1 MNIDIITPATALI
14 FKFYT
19 QCFAFPYEEMNYELH
34 NLFRVLENEDLIDDE
49 LILADQALAIINLYQ
64 GEEISNLRSEYVSLF
79 TSSGSENIICPILAS
94 DFCKLAT
101 KRYDS
106 FEAEEY
112 IYESGIPINS
122 DEPVDSIVNYLQF
135 LSYACEEY
143 LVGNLDSKVLI
154 SFFDNHLVCWIPLF
168 CDHLY
173 RVSNLS
179 FYKEVAIGLKESL
192 LYWGSDL

>member
-34 NLFRVLENEDLIDDE
+34 NLFRVLDNEDLVEDE
-49 LILADQALAIINLYQ
+49 LILTDQALTIINVYQ
-64 GEEISNLRSEYVSLF
+64 GEEISNLRSEYVALF
-79 TSSGSENIICPILAS
+79 TSSGSENIICPIVAS

-112 IYESGIPINS
+112 IYESGIPINT
-122 DEPVDSIVNYLQF
+122 DEPVDSIVNYLQYF
-135 LSYACEEY
+135 SYSCEEY
-143 LVGNLDSKVLI
+143 LIRNLDVKILN
-154 SFFDNHLVCWIPLF
+154 SFFESHIVYWIPLF

-173 RVSNLS
+173 RSSNLS
-179 FYKEVAIGLKESL
+179 FYKEVAVGLKESL
-192 LYWGSDL
+192 LYLGSDL

>member
-19 QCFAFPYEEMNYELH
+19 QCFAFPYEEMNYELQ
-34 NLFRVLENEDLIDDE
+34 NLFRVLENEDLVEEE
-49 LILADQALAIINLYQ
+49 LILADQALTIINLYQ
-64 GEEISNLRSEYVSLF
+64 GEEISGLRSEYVTLF
-79 TSSGSENIICPILAS
+79 TSSESENIICPIVAS

-112 IYESGIPINS
+112 IYESSVPINT
-122 DEPVDSIVNYLQF
+122 DEPVDSIVNYLQY
-135 LSYACEEY
+135 LSYACDEY
-143 LVGNLDSKVLI
+143 FIGILDPKTLN
-154 SFFDNHLVCWIPLF
+154 SFFENHIVCWIPLF

-192 LYWGSDL
+192 LFLGSDL